1 MSDPRFAVPLATN
14 VVVWPRLHAQLRT
27 GLAPPCVLI
36 AAPAGWGKT
45 LLASSWLSVGGEHCA
60 AAGSR
65 WADRG
70 RPARLL
76 GVDRR
81 GARPP
86 RSGTALLEPD
96 ETPSPV
102 TWRRRPDRVATAV
115 NGTPVVLVLD
125 NLQTKSEPSFEDT
138 ITKLRKT
145 LIVAGLHPF
154 PRSARSCLLH
164 DYAWPVPQPPR
175 SCETRVSARC
185 GSFLPRLVEDSERD
199 PGGRAR
205 PRGGEGQAAAAVP
218 ARQPLVKDQQPTC
231 AARLGGD
238 ERHGDIDRLVT
249 LAVGPLIADRAG
261 VARS

>member
-1 MSDPRFAVPLATN
+1 MGVGQARNRVRNAVERTVPFGMLIQSL
-14 VVVWPRLHAQLRT
+14 VVVWYALQGRHPDDALARRLAQ
-27 GLAPPCVLI
+27 P
-36 AAPAGWGKT
+36 WY
-45 LLASSWLSVGGEHCA
+45 
-60 AAGSR
+60 
-65 WADRG
+65 
-70 RPARLL
+70 
-76 GVDRR
+76 
-81 GARPP
+81 
-86 RSGTALLEPD
+86 
-96 ETPSPV
+96 
-102 TWRRRPDRVATAV
+102 
-115 NGTPVVLVLD
+115 
-125 NLQTKSEPSFEDT
+125 QTKTEPSFEDT

-145 LIVAGLHPF
+145 LIVARFTPASPGQPN
-154 PRSARSCLLH
+154 PVLLH

-175 SCETRVSARC
+175 SCETRVSAGC